1 MIDEKINFIQSS
13 NLSIL
18 DSSYYVFVAL
28 RIVVIVVSLI
38 IRGIVNSALR
48 DDQNLYPVLRS
59 VLIDLGKK
67 NKIHHRC

>member
-48 DDQNLYPVLRS
+48 DDQNLYPVLWF
-59 VLIDLGKK
+59 VLIDLGRK